1 MYNSDNLCS
10 DNYLKTYEGLWQYYR
25 DKQALNAVGV
35 IIDFP
40 DNSNSALFK
49 LKQKIT
55 GETGNDGTK
64 SV

>member
-1 MYNSDNLCS
+1 MITIWKHES
-10 DNYLKTYEGLWQYYR
+10 LWQYYR
-25 DKQALNAVGV
+25 DKRALNAVGV

-40 DNSNSALFK
+40 DNNNSALFK

>member
-1 MYNSDNLCS
+1 MYNSDNYVVITIWKHES
-10 DNYLKTYEGLWQYYR
+10 LWQYYR
-25 DKQALNAVGV
+25 DKRALNAVGV

-40 DNSNSALFK
+40 DNNNSALFK

-55 GETGNDGTK
+55 GETGNDGIK

>member
-1 MYNSDNLCS
+1 M
-10 DNYLKTYEGLWQYYR
+10 KTYEGLWKYYR

-55 GETGNDGTK
+55 GETGNDGIK

>member
-1 MYNSDNLCS
+1 MYNSDN
-10 DNYLKTYEGLWQYYR
+10 YVVIIIWKQGLWQYYR

-35 IIDFP
+35 IIDFS

>member
-1 MYNSDNLCS
+1 M
-10 DNYLKTYEGLWQYYR
+10 KTYGSLWQYYG
-25 DKQALNAVGV
+25 ALNAVGV

-40 DNSNSALFK
+40 DNNNSALFK

>member
-1 MYNSDNLCS
+1 M
-10 DNYLKTYEGLWQYYR
+10 KTYEGLWQYYR
-25 DKQALNAVGV
+25 DRQALNAVG
-35 IIDFP
+35 IIIHFP
-40 DNSNSALFK
+40 DNNNSALFK